1 MNKIFKHK
9 DRIDLS
15 EHYYL
20 ESDSFRGVVLV
31 EHFPAKRTNKKG
43 ETVEYTAEE
52 KLYYPTVA
60 QALEK
65 FVFLKQII
73 LPEVSEML
81 EVQKET
87 LSILKEFKESYKNW
101 D

>member
-1 MNKIFKHK
+1 MNNIFKHK
-9 DRIDLS
+9 DRVDLT

-20 ESDSFRGVVLV
+20 TSDSFRGIVLV
-31 EHFPAKRTNKKG
+31 QHFPAQRTNKKG

-52 KLYYPTVA
+52 RFYYPTLA
-60 QALEK
+60 QALDK
-65 FVFLKQII
+65 FVSLRQIV

-87 LSILKEFKESYKNW
+87 LVILKEFKELYKNW
-101 D
+101 

>member
-1 MNKIFKHK
+1 MNNIFKHK
-9 DRIDLS
+9 DRVDLS

-31 EHFPAKRTNKKG
+31 QHFLAKRTNKKG

-52 KLYYPTVA
+52 RFYYPTLA
-60 QALEK
+60 QALDK
-65 FVFLKQII
+65 FVSLRQIV

-81 EVQKET
+81 EIQKET
-87 LSILKEFKESYKNW
+87 LGILKEFKELYKNW
-101 D
+101 

>member
-1 MNKIFKHK
+1 MNNIFKHK
-9 DRIDLS
+9 DRVDLS

-31 EHFPAKRTNKKG
+31 QHFLAKRTNKKG

-52 KLYYPTVA
+52 RFYYPTLA
-60 QALEK
+60 QALDK
-65 FVFLKQII
+65 FVSLRQIV

-81 EVQKET
+81 EIQKET
-87 LSILKEFKESYKNW
+87 LSILKEFKEKFKNW
-101 D
+101 